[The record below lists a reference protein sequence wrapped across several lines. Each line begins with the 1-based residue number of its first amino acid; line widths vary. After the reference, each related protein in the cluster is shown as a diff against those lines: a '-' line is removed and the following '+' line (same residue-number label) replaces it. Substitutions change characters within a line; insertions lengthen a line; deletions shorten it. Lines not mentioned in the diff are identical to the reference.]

1 MPAATAKDEI
11 FMGKRIAI
19 IDVGSTSIRVIIMQI
34 NRNGSYR
41 MLDQAKEHVR
51 LSYRLTLDKRLQK
64 DKIDEAIEALKIFK
78 ALAGAYGVEEIIA
91 VATAAVRLAQNGL
104 EFLENVFLATG
115 IKVNIID
122 GHREAYLD
130 CISAANTIALE
141 DYILI
146 DVGGG
151 STELALV
158 KDRAPLVL
166 ESLPLGSMNLT
177 ERFPVNKE
185 ADLKKLDNHID
196 RQLKSLQ
203 GFSAGKGLPVVA
215 VGGSARTLAKIDKQ
229 TLRHPLEGI
238 HNYILDQET
247 CFKIY
252 RNLASLPVNKREK
265 VPGLDKKRTDIILG
279 GLAPL
284 MGLLRKFE
292 VKEICINGSGI
303 REGLFF
309 EYYHFNN
316 QSSTGPVVHDV
327 LEHSINNL
335 LLNYD
340 QNLLHS
346 YHVQA
351 LALQLFDQ
359 LMPLHSLLSGERRIL
374 AAASALHDVGR
385 VVNYYNHHMHTFY
398 LVLHAPL
405 YGLNNREKTI
415 AAFIGGMH
423 DGSVFSASIAD
434 YRAVLRP
441 GDEGIIRLLSL
452 ITEIAESLDRSESG
466 HVGSVNCTIGEEMV
480 TIGLIQKNGA
490 ASVEYAATERTA
502 KKFKRLFKRDLLL
515 A

>member
-1 MPAATAKDEI
+1 ME
-11 FMGKRIAI
+11 KRIAI
-19 IDVGSTSIRVIIMQI
+19 IDVGSTSLRVIIMLI

-51 LSYRLTLDKRLQK
+51 LSYRLFRDKRLQK
-64 DKIDEAIEALKIFK
+64 DKMAEAIEAIKIFK

-91 VATAAVRLAQNGL
+91 VATAAVRSALNGL
-104 EFLENVFLATG
+104 QFVENVFLATG
-115 IKVNIID
+115 IKVETID

-130 CISAANTIALE
+130 CISAANTIAQD

-158 KDRAPLVL
+158 KERVPLVL
-166 ESLPLGSMNLT
+166 ESLPMGSMNLT
-177 ERFPVNKE
+177 ELFPVNKE
-185 ADLKKLDNHID
+185 ADLKKLDQHID
-196 RQLKSLQ
+196 QQLKSMY

-215 VGGSARTLAKIDKQ
+215 VGGSARALAKIDKQ
-229 TLRHPLEGI
+229 EIRHPLEGI

-252 RNLASLPVNKREK
+252 RRLASIPVNKRDN

-284 MGLLRKFE
+284 MGLLRNFE
-292 VKEICINGSGI
+292 AKEVCINGNGI

-309 EYYHFNN
+309 EYYHLNN
-316 QSSTGPVVHDV
+316 RDSTGPLVHDV

-340 QNLLHS
+340 QNLRHS
-346 YHVQA
+346 YLVQA
-351 LALQLFDQ
+351 LSLQLFDQ
-359 LMPLHSLLSGERRIL
+359 LMPLHGLRSSERRIL
-374 AAASALHDVGR
+374 AAASALHDIGR

-398 LVLHAPL
+398 LVLHSPL
-405 YGLNNREKTI
+405 YGFNNREKTI

-423 DGSVFSASIAD
+423 DGSGFSVSIAD
-434 YRAVLRP
+434 YRAVLKP

-452 ITEIAESLDRSESG
+452 FAEIAESLDRSESG
-466 HVGSVNCTIGEEMV
+466 QVGSINCTLGEEIV
-480 TIGLIQKNGA
+480 TIKLAQINGA
-490 ASVEYAATERTA
+490 AAVEYAATERTV
-502 KKFKRLFKRDLLL
+502 KKFKRIFKRDLQL

>member
-1 MPAATAKDEI
+1 ME
-11 FMGKRIAI
+11 KRVAI
-19 IDVGSTSIRVIIMQI
+19 IDVGSTSIRVIIMLI
-34 NRNGSYR
+34 NQNGSYR

-51 LSYRLTLDKRLQK
+51 LSFRLSRDKRLHK
-64 DKIDEAIEALKIFK
+64 DKMAEALEAIIIFK

-104 EFLENVFLATG
+104 AFIENVFLATG

-158 KDRAPLVL
+158 KERTPLVL

-177 ERFPVNKE
+177 ELFPVNKE
-185 ADLKKLDNHID
+185 ADLKKLDNYID
-196 RQLKSLQ
+196 RQLESLQ
-203 GFSAGKGLPVVA
+203 EFSAGKGLPVVA
-215 VGGSARTLAKIDKQ
+215 VGGSARALAKIDKQ
-229 TLRHPLEGI
+229 TLHHPLEGI

-252 RNLASLPVNKREK
+252 HNLAALPVNKRER
-265 VPGLDKKRTDIILG
+265 VPGLDKKRSDIILG

-292 VKEICINGSGI
+292 GKEIYINGSGI

-309 EYYHFNN
+309 EYYHRNSD
-316 QSSTGPVVHDV
+316 SSTGPVVQDV

-335 LLNYD
+335 LRNYD
-340 QNLLHS
+340 QNLRHS

-359 LMPLHSLLSGERRIL
+359 LKPLHDLRGSERRIL
-374 AAASALHDVGR
+374 AAATALHDIGR

-415 AAFIGGMH
+415 AAFIGGLH
-423 DGSVFSASIAD
+423 DGSGFSASIAD
-434 YRAVLRP
+434 YRAVLKP

-452 ITEIAESLDRSESG
+452 LAEIAESLDRSETG
-466 HVGSVNCTIGEEMV
+466 QVGSAICSIGKEIV
-480 TIGLIQKNGA
+480 TIGLVQKNGA

-502 KKFKRLFKRDLLL
+502 KKFKHLFKRDLLL